1 MLAFV
6 WPITPRPKSLTIT
19 LENPLLLLSCTNNDG
34 FRQTKCFAHRRHG
47 QTLPEKARSSPAGW
61 SLWPEADS
69 KLYEIHSGKPSSD
82 SDQVSESGGGAL
94 NYGFVSIMG
103 RRRVMENAV
112 TVVPPGRLAGKYSC
126 FAVYDG
132 HGGAMEAKTC
142 GHRLHKCL
150 ETHIERTKKLPVER
164 DFEWGKV
171 MVDCFGGADDEE
183 FWHEVEEREGSSAAV
198 LRFTAMVVVVVG
210 KEEVVV
216 VNFGNSKA
224 VLCRGGLAV
233 PLSSDLKGERADE
246 KVRAD
251 DDDEAVQGRTI
262 NWNACYLSPL
272 STTSTSLGGEY
283 RKQYIITEPKVT
295 VTKRT
300 EQSDDFLII
309 ATNSLWNV
317 VGDKTACEVVK
328 RYCMNGE
335 LWRSSSDGSSAS
347 AASEAAAALTVL
359 AMAKGSRHNISIIVV
374 QLK

>member
-1 MLAFV
+1 MMDSGNPSVFPTEDTAKRCRRRLEV
-6 WPITPRPKSLTIT
+6 PLVRRPVSL
-19 LENPLLLLSCTNNDG
+19 S
-34 FRQTKCFAHRRHG
+34 
-47 QTLPEKARSSPAGW
+47 
-61 SLWPEADS
+61 PEADS
-69 KLYEIHSGKPSSD
+69 KFHEIRSGKPSSD
-82 SDQVSESGGGAL
+82 AWPADPASERGGAL

-126 FAVYDG
+126 FGVYDG
-132 HGGAMEAKTC
+132 HGGAMVAETC
-142 GHRLHKCL
+142 GERLHKCL
-150 ETHIERTKKLPVER
+150 ERHIERTKKLPVER
-164 DFEWGKV
+164 DFDWGKV
-171 MVDCFGGADDEE
+171 MVDFLGGANEE
-183 FWHEVEEREGSSAAV
+183 FWHEVEEKEGSSAAAV
-198 LRFTAMVVVVVG
+198 LRFTAMVVVVG

-246 KVRAD
+246 KGRC
-251 DDDEAVQGRTI
+251 DDEAVVGRTI
-262 NWNACYLSPL
+262 NWNASHLPPL
-272 STTSTSLGGEY
+272 STTSRSLGGEY
-283 RKQYIITEPKVT
+283 RKQYIVMEPEVT
-295 VTKRT
+295 VMKRT

-328 RYCMNGE
+328 RYCVNGE
-335 LWRSSSDGSSAS
+335 SRRLMSSDGSSTSA
-347 AASEAAAALTVL
+347 AASEAATALAVL